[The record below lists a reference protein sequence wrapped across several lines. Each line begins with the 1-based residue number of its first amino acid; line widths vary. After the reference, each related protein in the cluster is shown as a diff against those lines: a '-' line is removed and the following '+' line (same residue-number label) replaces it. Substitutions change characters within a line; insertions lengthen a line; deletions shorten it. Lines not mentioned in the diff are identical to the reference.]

1 MLKDLDQRQEKLV
14 SEQSSASQPLVR
26 GPSPQKMVL
35 IALIIIVLLNV
46 IGLFFWQLYSENQSL
61 KALHNKPSSQVNI
74 PEQHVSTA
82 PIKDPNKAE
91 TNILTRDIV
100 KTDLSTIKSNEDK
113 TANQRK
119 LKTSVTNSVND
130 LKSDGANGSR
140 RNNSALIKTGILNEK
155 NLIEQDSVEK
165 GLNKKTQTKEARPA
179 VVQTE
184 VLPEIPASL
193 SISRR
198 QMSPQDLAQQKYS
211 RAEQAILD
219 EKIIQAE
226 QLFEEIL
233 LLQPNHKAA
242 RKQLAALWFG
252 RQSYQPA
259 LNLLSQGI
267 ALTPQDSE
275 YRLMKARIY
284 LNQGQT
290 ERALQT
296 LLVLADYPNIE
307 YQALLA
313 NTAQQQGQF
322 VSAITAYQ
330 QLVNLQGNK
339 GRWWLGLAIAF
350 DSNSQFL
357 KAAQAYQIAISQ
369 QNLSPSSAEF
379 AQKRLIELGE

>member
-1 MLKDLDQRQEKLV
+1 
-14 SEQSSASQPLVR
+14 VR

-61 KALHNKPSSQVNI
+61 KTLHNKPSSQVSI
-74 PEQHVSTA
+74 SEQHVSAA
-82 PIKDPNKAE
+82 PIKDPNKVA
-91 TNILTRDIV
+91 TNIPARDTV
-100 KTDLSTIKSNEDK
+100 KTELSTIQSDEDK

-119 LKTSVTNSVND
+119 IDTYVTNNVND

-322 VSAITAYQ
+322 VSAIMAYQ
-330 QLVNLQGNK
+330 QLVNLQGIK

-357 KAAQAYQIAISQ
+357 KAAQAYQMAISQ

-379 AQKRLIELGE
+379 AQKRLVELGE